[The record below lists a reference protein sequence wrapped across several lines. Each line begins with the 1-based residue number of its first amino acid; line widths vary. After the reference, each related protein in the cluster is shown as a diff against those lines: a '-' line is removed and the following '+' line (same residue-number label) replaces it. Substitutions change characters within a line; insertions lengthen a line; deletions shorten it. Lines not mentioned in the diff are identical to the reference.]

1 MKRLARGLGFSV
13 KCHRVVAKLRCQV
26 SWSSSGSGKPQRGT
40 DVIFLYSTS
49 LGYFAGSPFGVM
61 EVCVSGIFLSFGIN
75 VVIILLAA

>member
-26 SWSSSGSGKPQRGT
+26 SWSNPGPASHTEVQMS
-40 DVIFLYSTS
+40 IFLYSTS
-49 LGYFAGSPFGVM
+49 LGYFAGSPSGVM